1 MTVYYEFLLFVWI
14 DLQLFSIYSSDSLQ
28 TYISRLKLSSVN
40 LPGSIL
46 TKMKSRGIK
55 SVKIGSCSPSQT
67 IKPGP
72 CKTNLPILAIYQS
85 STVYIFELH
94 LFASSGLENAYILPV
109 LYHVQTNIDRDL
121 SHIMNWSEL
130 IWIDL
135 DQIVKPYVSVW
146 VYQVHVSSI
155 TSLWLELKLN
165 CRTLIKCWQLFILW
179 LSRLFYAK
187 F

>member
-1 MTVYYEFLLFVWI
+1 
-14 DLQLFSIYSSDSLQ
+14 
-28 TYISRLKLSSVN
+28 
-40 LPGSIL
+40 
-46 TKMKSRGIK
+46 MKSRGIK
-55 SVKIGSCSPSQT
+55 SVKIGSRSPSQT

-109 LYHVQTNIDRDL
+109 LYHVQTNIDRYL

-135 DQIVKPYVSVW
+135 DQIVKPYVPVW

>member
-1 MTVYYEFLLFVWI
+1 MSKLAPAAPPRLYSLDLVKPICLSWQFIKVQLFTYLSFTFLLVLDW
-14 DLQLFSIYSSDSLQ
+14 
-28 TYISRLKLSSVN
+28 
-40 LPGSIL
+40 
-46 TKMKSRGIK
+46 
-55 SVKIGSCSPSQT
+55 KI
-67 IKPGP
+67 
-72 CKTNLPILAIYQS
+72 PI
-85 STVYIFELH
+85 
-94 LFASSGLENAYILPV
+94 YILPV